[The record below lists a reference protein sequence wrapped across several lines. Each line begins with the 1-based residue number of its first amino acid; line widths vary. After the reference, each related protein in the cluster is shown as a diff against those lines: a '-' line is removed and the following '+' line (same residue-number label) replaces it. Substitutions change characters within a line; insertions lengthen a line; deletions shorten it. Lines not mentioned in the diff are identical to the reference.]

1 MSGIAKTRRRVT
13 DLSGGMIGFSE
24 KNEQFLKFLASNSDD
39 MYTRPWHKLE
49 SGVRKNRL
57 RKFVDD
63 EAARFQFTE
72 DDKAAMFF
80 ALVKALEKKQLN
92 SKSVVN
98 YDQEKQ
104 SVLEIKG
111 FVYHKQADGKMA
123 FQFVERK
130 VGTMR
135 KKATATAVPV
145 TVAEQPK
152 PQVQTAEQE

>member
-1 MSGIAKTRRRVT
+1 MSGIAKTRRRT
-13 DLSGGMIGFSE
+13 ADLSGGMIGFSE
-24 KNEQFLKFLASNSDD
+24 RNDQFLKFLASNSDD
-39 MYTRPWHKLE
+39 TFTRPWHKLE
-49 SGVRKNRL
+49 AGVRKNRL

-63 EAARFQFTE
+63 EAARFQFSE
-72 DDKAAMFF
+72 EDKALMFF
-80 ALVKALEKKQLN
+80 VLVKALDKKQLN

-104 SVLEIKG
+104 SILEIKG

-135 KKATATAVPV
+135 KKTTAVAATATTEV
-145 TVAEQPK
+145 PK
-152 PQVQTAEQE
+152 PPPQNTEQD